1 MKTKRTKRFFAL
13 LIAIFMVV
21 TILPFSAITAFAAPG
36 FLRGGSVEVE
46 DGTSTAGSSE
56 IISGTKVIVEANPA
70 PTGKIFYGW
79 ECVSGGI
86 TFDDATS
93 PETSFEMGA
102 TDVRIK
108 AVFKDISEIVIT
120 SVEYAMTLGAPSVGA
135 TLEVPTLVS
144 VNGREHWTSLIDSG
158 SGIREWYTCIDGGDV
173 ADPEDYSWSYS
184 EATFEAG
191 NAYAL
196 YADIYAATGVLFSK
210 DCTFN
215 VITPADTYTVD
226 KYYEAYN
233 EDGLLDEVTETSE
246 IVNLSYLWMVGEI
259 GDEYS
264 ISKIDFELS
273 GYEAGMTAGNLS
285 ISADHEGVAIGSG
298 NGYGETGDFVL
309 LDADE
314 NTITEGTALSD
325 NTLYMLGV
333 LFSAK
338 DGYECI
344 IGESDLDK
352 VTACGVNPYNMQYDI
367 ADDEYT
373 AFFVLPP
380 INHTTEAVE
389 SVNFTFSGYTHGAAV
404 NNISITSENS
414 NVLVA
419 TGTGAVTIT
428 KENGYTASGNFEN
441 GAHKISLLITTVST
455 HDLWSISKENVT
467 LNNTLPASSISTA
480 VMSGTLIT
488 LVTFDLPA
496 LAENMIENLHFSGDA
511 DTFVPGKPIE
521 DATVST
527 PDEDKIIIDDCV
539 IINEDG
545 SEAEGVLLPVT
556 KYLAKITFHARSSYS
571 LAGLDTTKILEVGG
585 TIPAKSLTYDPETDT
600 MTAVL
605 EITTSKLTVQ
615 SVELEAPSVI
625 TANGPLFYPT
635 IKSVNGCEELASYV
649 TILDDS
655 MEWTYNKVGN
665 GNPSYEYEKDTFID
679 GNAYALHGT
688 LVVTSEENAIMGDLN
703 SFEIT
708 YTPDTMVNYVSKGNS
723 AEGRTFTVEFQDFLL
738 PNDIVISSLEF
749 SYDGSL
755 PPKAGETVKDPT
767 LVSINGDPSLVYK
780 LKDELYYEWIYAIAL
795 NLDDI
800 GYEGFELP
808 TFLPGYSY
816 ALGIEAYTDDVYNM
830 TFADDVAYTV
840 THSDGILTGS
850 FSEWSGENYIYVYH
864 YFENTEGEIP
874 NKRPEKIELTLEGYE
889 AGKAANTVKVTAT
902 GEGFKFNDSYGM
914 GYAMMDSSWSPFST
928 EILKQDTYYVLTVN
942 LFPEDGYSFISA
954 YSDYSYITLNGW
966 TCYSYDFGF
975 NPIVGEYL
983 TLFFDLPVLRQN
995 ATEIE
1000 NIDITFGGYEIG
1012 GRVDSITAVTTTPGV
1027 LLDLNPEDYGY
1038 DEFYF
1043 YGFEGK
1049 DYRYIDYTE
1058 KLLKDTPYKFN
1069 IFIYIDE
1076 GFSVNN
1082 IKPENIKLGNVTASS
1097 VAMCATSDDDDV
1109 GHNYLLLTFK
1119 LDPLHEAGS
1128 TWDYDENNHWNECD
1142 CTEMM
1147 NVAPHAD
1154 ENGDGK
1160 CDVCGYDMSN
1170 EPGTEPGTTPETDD
1184 PNTPDDSNTPNDPDK
1199 KNGLGAGAIIGISG
1213 GVIAVLG
1220 GGGFALYWFV
1230 IKKKTLTELLAIFK
1244 KG

>member
-1 MKTKRTKRFFAL
+1 
-13 LIAIFMVV
+13 MVV
-21 TILPFSAITAFAAPG
+21 AILPFSAITAFAAPG
-36 FLRGGSVEVE
+36 SGGTVTVDGGASSAGSYSVLSGTEVTLTAQTPPSGQVFLRWVCESGGVTFADPDSPQ
-46 DGTSTAGSSE
+46 TTFTMGSSD
-56 IISGTKVIVEANPA
+56 
-70 PTGKIFYGW
+70 
-79 ECVSGGI
+79 VS
-86 TFDDATS
+86 
-93 PETSFEMGA
+93 
-102 TDVRIK
+102 VK
-108 AVFKDISEIVIT
+108 AIYKDISEIVIT

-158 SGIREWYTCIDGGDV
+158 YGVCEWYTCIDGGDV
-173 ADPEDYSWSYS
+173 ADPEDYTFPYS

-196 YADIYAATGVLFSK
+196 YADITAVSGVLFSK

-226 KYYEAYN
+226 KYYGAYD
-233 EDGLLDEVTETSE
+233 EYAEPIDEVTETTK
-246 IVNLSYLWMVGEI
+246 ITNLSYLWIVGEI
-259 GDEYS
+259 DDEYS
-264 ISKIDFELS
+264 ISEIDFELS
-273 GYEAGMTAGNLS
+273 GYEEGMTAGNLS
-285 ISADHEGVAIGSG
+285 ISADHEGVAIGSNSVYGVDFALIDAGG
-298 NGYGETGDFVL
+298 NQL
-309 LDADE
+309 A
-314 NTITEGTALSD
+314 EGAALAN
-325 NTLYMLGV
+325 NTLYTLV
-333 LFSAK
+333 VIFSARE
-338 DGYECI
+338 GYEI
-344 IGESDLDK
+344 LIDENDFGK
-352 VTACGVNPYNMQYDI
+352 VTACGVNPFSMMYDNT
-367 ADDEYT
+367 DKVYT
-373 AFFVLPP
+373 AMFVLPP
-380 INHTTEAVE
+380 INTTTEAVE
-389 SVNFTFSGYTHGAAV
+389 SVDFTLDGYAYGAAV
-404 NNISITSENS
+404 NNMSIVSENS
-414 NVLVA
+414 NVMVA
-419 TGTGAVTIT
+419 TGSGAVTIT
-428 KENGYTASGNFEN
+428 KEDGTAATGNFLE
-441 GAHKISLLITTVST
+441 GAHTLTFMISALPT
-455 HDLWSISKENVT
+455 HDLWQLSCENVT
-467 LNNTLPASSISTA
+467 LGGIFPASSVSHAIFGSALVT
-480 VMSGTLIT
+480 I
-488 LVTFDLPA
+488 VTFDLPA
-496 LAENMIENLHFSGDA
+496 LDENMIENLQFAGNPY
-511 DTFVPGKPIE
+511 TFVPGNPIE

-527 PDEDKIIIDDCV
+527 TDTNKIVIDEFV

-545 SEAEGVLLPVT
+545 SAAEGVLLPLT
-556 KYLAKITFHARSSYS
+556 KYLAKITFHAKSNYS
-571 LAGLDTTKILEVGG
+571 LAGLDTTKILEFGG

-605 EITTSKLTVQ
+605 EITTGKLTVQ

-665 GNPSYEYEKDTFID
+665 GNPSYEYEEDTFID
-679 GNAYALHGT
+679 GNIYALHGT
-688 LVVTSEENAIMGDLN
+688 LGVTSEENAVMGDLD

-708 YTPDTMVNYVSKGNS
+708 YTPDTMVNYVSEGNS

-738 PNDIVISSLEF
+738 PDDIVISSLEF

-755 PPKAGETVKDPT
+755 PPKAGEAVKYPT

-780 LKDELYYEWIYAIAL
+780 LKDELYFEWLYAIVL
-795 NLDDI
+795 NLDDN
-800 GYEGFELP
+800 GYEDFELP
-808 TFLPGYSY
+808 AFLPGYSY
-816 ALGIEAYTDDVYNM
+816 ALGLEAYTYNVYNM

-850 FSEWSGENYIYVYH
+850 FSEWSGENHAYVYH

-902 GEGFKFNDSYGM
+902 GERFKFNDSYGM
-914 GYAMMDSSWSPFST
+914 GYGMMDSSWSPLST
-928 EILKQDTYYVLTVN
+928 EILKQDAYYVLAVS
-942 LFPEDGYSFISA
+942 LLPEEGYSFLST
-954 YSDYSYITLNGW
+954 YGDYSYITLNGW
-966 TCYSYDFGF
+966 TCYSYEFGF
-975 NPIVGEYL
+975 DPIVGEFL

-1000 NIDITFGGYEIG
+1000 NIDITFDGYEIG
-1012 GRVDSITAVTTTPGV
+1012 GRVDSITAVTATPGV
-1027 LLDLNPEDYGY
+1027 LLDLKPEDYGY
-1038 DEFYF
+1038 ENIFYF

-1058 KLLKDTPYKFN
+1058 KLLKDTPYELN
-1069 IFIYIDE
+1069 IFVYIAE

-1097 VAMCATSDDDDV
+1097 VAMCATSDADDV

-1154 ENGDGK
+1154 KNGDGK

-1170 EPGTEPGTTPETDD
+1170 EPGTD
-1184 PNTPDDSNTPNDPDK
+1184 PKNPDGPDK
-1199 KNGLGAGAIIGISG
+1199 KDGLGTGAIVGIVIGS
-1213 GVIAVLG
+1213 VAVVG
-1220 GGGFALYWFV
+1220 IGGFAIFWFV
-1230 IKKKTLTELLAIFK
+1230 IKKKSWADLLAIFK
-1244 KG
+1244 KN